1 MSDHHPWPAQAARAA
16 PGGDVHVDV
25 FGVHVTGVAAGML
38 FGIVPALIANLVFGV
53 GFSAPLDERAGPAS
67 LRWFLILAAVA
78 VALTAYGALARRP
91 VWAASRVSEF
101 EMALPLCEG
110 ALIFWLWLHGAYAL
124 LWPAVAFALCYMFA
138 RMARWE
144 ATEIAGPEFVSS
156 APAKTPV
163 GTQPSSPGAGA
174 AASAE
179 PSPAE
184 QFPAVRSSRTFADVL
199 GMEREK
205 RALLEFAR
213 ETQAG
218 RKNGALLFGPPGA
231 GKSYLVSALAGELK
245 LPLCTTSVANFA
257 SKWVNQSTE
266 NLARAFAAARAQ
278 SPCLLFL
285 DEIDA
290 VMPERGAMGA
300 DAEGPRIVATL
311 LTELTAIRELKA
323 PVIVLAATNFPERLD
338 AAGKREGRFD
348 VKIEIGLPDN
358 ATRRALLAAG
368 LGEKNPGR
376 IRPGTLEMGAR
387 HFAGFSVAR
396 LQAIASRARKWLDAE
411 RDPSKMIGF
420 TVLLQA
426 LRQVQGLNLASRYEA
441 VPGLGTLV
449 LGGETREEIE
459 RLAEQMRDI
468 EHTERS
474 TGMSELEH
482 TERPTGK
489 VPLGAVFYGPPGTGK
504 TLTAKALAKAS
515 GWAFIATTG
524 HDLVKNDQAMDE
536 LIARASDERPVIV
549 FIDEADDI
557 LGNRAMS
564 PHVKMS
570 TNKLF
575 TLIDGERGRIP
586 DVFYIAATNHP
597 EALDEAAVRRF
608 PKKIEFALP
617 GAREIERYVRE
628 WMDRMAVGFAPE
640 FTPAQA
646 ARLLAGRSVADAGEA
661 LQEAVNIALA
671 EHRALRPGDLARAVR
686 SLCFA
691 H

>member
-1 MSDHHPWPAQAARAA
+1 MSEHRWQAARAVA
-16 PGGDVHVDV
+16 ETAGDGV
-25 FGVHVTGVAAGML
+25 FGVHFTGVL
-38 FGIVPALIANLVFGV
+38 FGLLLGVAPAFIANLALGV
-53 GFSAPLDERAGPAS
+53 GFSAPLDDLVGPAS
-67 LRWFLILAAVA
+67 LRWFLIVAAVA
-78 VALTAYGALARRP
+78 VALTVYGALARRP

-101 EMALPLCEG
+101 EMALPSCEG

-124 LWPAVAFALCYMFA
+124 LWPAAAFALFYMFA
-138 RMARWE
+138 RAARWNV
-144 ATEIAGPEFVSS
+144 TEIAGPEFVSS
-156 APAKTPV
+156 AQAKAPV

-174 AASAE
+174 A

-184 QFPAVRSSRTFADVL
+184 QFPAVRSARTFADVL

-205 RALLEFAR
+205 RALLEFAG
-213 ETQAG
+213 EAEAG

-231 GKSYLVSALAGELK
+231 GKTYLVSALAGELK
-245 LPLCTTSVANFA
+245 LPLCTTSVAHFA

-266 NLARAFAAARAQ
+266 NVARAFAAARAQ

-311 LTELTAIRELKA
+311 LTELTAIRELKV

-426 LRQVQGLNLASRYEA
+426 LRQVQGLNLANRYEA

-449 LGGETREEIE
+449 LGRETREEIE
-459 RLAEQMRDI
+459 RLADQMRDI

-515 GWAFIATTG
+515 GWAFIGTTG
-524 HDLVKNDQAMDE
+524 HDLVKSDEAMDK
-536 LIARASDERPVIV
+536 LIVRASDERPVIV

-628 WMDRMAVGFAPE
+628 WMDRMAVRYAPE
-640 FTPAQA
+640 FTAAQA
-646 ARLLAGRSVADAGEA
+646 ARILAGRSVADCGEA
-661 LQEAVNIALA
+661 LQEAVNIAVA
-671 EHRALRPGDLARAVR
+671 ERRALRPGDLARAVR
-686 SLCFA
+686 SLSFSE
-691 H
+691 